1 MPKQLDAFA
10 LKNFDA
16 RKIFDFAAWYKK
28 AHDGL
33 TPELWTQ
40 VADAVTRA
48 EISHRRIVRH
58 LMRLIRLKALMA
70 SQLPQADEVTL
81 EKIKQQVSRADKLT
95 AAYEDFNR
103 QAFGLKQA
111 AENILDDMALIERR
125 RAKDIFSRKLSVLRE
140 ERKLTRQEMA
150 RRLCLKQSTYSAYE
164 RGEIEPTISILGRLA
179 KYFNKSAD
187 WFLGLK

>member
-1 MPKQLDAFA
+1 MSKRRNAFA
-10 LKNFDA
+10 LKDFNA
-16 RKIFDFAAWYKK
+16 NKIFDFKAWYKS

-40 VADAVTRA
+40 VADALTRA

-70 SQLPQADEVTL
+70 SQLPQADDATL
-81 EKIKQQVSRADKLT
+81 AKIKQQVGRADKLT
-95 AAYEDFNR
+95 VAYENFNR

-111 AENILDDMALIERR
+111 TEDILDDMALIERR
-125 RAKDIFSRKLSVLRE
+125 RAKDIFSKKLSMLRK
-140 ERKLTRQEMA
+140 ERKITRQEMA

-164 RGEIEPTISILGRLA
+164 RGEIEPTISVLGRLVN
-179 KYFNKSAD
+179 YFNKSAD
-187 WFLGLK
+187 WFLGLN